1 MVKESPETRDAYM
14 MWEEKIFYERR
25 DAKEEKARAT
35 ILNMLKENLSVEMIC
50 RLVEC
55 DETLVE
61 EVQKSLVVNYKC

>member
-1 MVKESPETRDAYM
+1 M

-55 DETLVE
+55 DESLVQ
-61 EVQKSLVVNYKC
+61 EVQRNLQINCKC